1 MNNPFSLSGKTIL
14 VTGASSG
21 IGAQCAIDCAA
32 MGARVV
38 LVARNEE
45 RLQAVL
51 QQMSGEGHRYYIQDL
66 EVLVDG
72 PQDAGKLFISQVVE
86 DNGKLDG
93 LVHAAGV
100 EKTLPLKLLKP
111 QDYRHI
117 LNVNTLSAFELV
129 RQCSNKSFFNDGGH
143 IVLIASITAIIGRS
157 GTAAYAA
164 SKGAM
169 VSAVRSMVPELARKK
184 ITINCISPGTILT
197 PLMQNF
203 LSTLSEEDY
212 AKRVSGFPLGLGE
225 TTDVSH
231 ACVYLLSDA
240 ARWVTGQNFIVD
252 GGYTSL

>member
-1 MNNPFSLSGKTIL
+1 MNPFSLSGKTVM

-51 QQMSGEGHRYYIQDL
+51 QQMLGEGHRYYVYDL
-66 EVLVDG
+66 ETLVG
-72 PQDAGKLFISQVVE
+72 ESQDEGKRFVSRVVV

-93 LVHAAGV
+93 LVHAAGI
-100 EKTLPLKLLKP
+100 EKTLPTKLLKP

-117 LNVNTLSAFELV
+117 FDVNTLSAFELI
-129 RQCSNKSFFNDGGH
+129 RQCCNKSFFNTGGH
-143 IVLIASITAIIGRS
+143 IVLIASITAVIGRS

-203 LSTLSEEDY
+203 LSKLSEDDY
-212 AKRVSGFPLGLGE
+212 TKRVSGFPLGLGE
-225 TTDVSH
+225 TTDISC

-240 ARWVTGQNFIVD
+240 ARWITGQNIIID